1 MPKYSVNFNGSLGI
15 LVILQN
21 CSLYNNLR
29 MYLSCTKRE
38 NNSGFFVKELVSEGL
53 LTMFFCPHEFR
64 EH

>member
-21 CSLYNNLR
+21 CSLYNNFR
-29 MYLSCTKRE
+29 MYLSCTERA
-38 NNSGFFVKELVSEGL
+38 NNSSFVKEVVSEGL
-53 LTMFFCPHEFR
+53 LTMFVCPLEFR